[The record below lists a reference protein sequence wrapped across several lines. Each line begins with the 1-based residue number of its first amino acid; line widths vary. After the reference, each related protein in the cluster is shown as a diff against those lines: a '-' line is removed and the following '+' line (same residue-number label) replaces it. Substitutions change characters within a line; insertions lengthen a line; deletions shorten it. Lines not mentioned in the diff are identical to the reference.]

1 MVVQRISRYGLL
13 GKLRR
18 RGQLTTCEW
27 RVIAVVDDEESV
39 RKAVVR
45 LLQAAGHTARGYA
58 SGRDFLQNWPVDIPI
73 CLVLDLQMPNLPGV
87 DVQRALNRAGAHF
100 PVIIMTAHDSPCA
113 REECLREGAVA
124 YLCKP
129 LDERVLLNALS
140 LALGSL
146 H

>member
-1 MVVQRISRYGLL
+1 M
-13 GKLRR
+13 
-18 RGQLTTCEW
+18 
-27 RVIAVVDDEESV
+27 IAVVDDEESV

-58 SGRDFLQNWPVDIPI
+58 SGHEFLRNWPVDIPD
-73 CLVLDLQMPNLPGV
+73 CLVLDLQMPSLPGV

-100 PVIIMTAHDSPCA
+100 PVIIMTAHDSPRA

-129 LDERVLLNALS
+129 LDVCVLLNALS
-140 LALGSL
+140 LALGPL